1 MSMPDLWSPAALAPK
16 PRAAVRQIAI
26 VPRERI
32 YPAKKKLPRPTA
44 IQNLAAQRERE
55 RQEAAAAAWHEGFRA
70 AEIKYTIGIEYE
82 ATNYGLTFA
91 PTMAAIIAE
100 VARQHGLKA
109 ADIKGPRRHRAF
121 VRARHEAMYRCYHET
136 QNSLPVIGRALGNR
150 DHTTVLY
157 GIRKHAGTI
166 QSMPLQKDT

>member
-70 AEIKYTIGIEYE
+70 AEVKYTLGIEYE

-100 VARQHGLKA
+100 EVG
-109 ADIKGPRRHRAF
+109 ADLGVDVLAGDLVEELSLLRLGGGQVLVHRCPA
-121 VRARHEAMYRCYHET
+121 
-136 QNSLPVIGRALGNR
+136 
-150 DHTTVLY
+150 
-157 GIRKHAGTI
+157 
-166 QSMPLQKDT
+166 